1 MDHRNH
7 IVPLIHSLSNCPS
20 RQELVIHQI
29 ILNDIPRVDYHKDS
43 IIVPSFL
50 LNILAWSSSLQSN
63 SQSWTMISILGTSS
77 NIQST

>member
-7 IVPLIHSLSNCPS
+7 IVPLIHSLSSYLS